1 MKKLIV
7 LLFSVLSIVVSG
19 IVWVSCVSDEPETEI
34 VESPFGDEVY
44 FVLGRVTH
52 QKTLLEDVSV
62 YIDGTDQ
69 KVVTGSDGTYQLY
82 LTKKGDYTLHF
93 EKDGFVDVVTVVSI
107 DEQTAKRSSI
117 TVSVDMTRIS
127 EPVVVNP
134 DEEVEIADPT
144 GRATLH
150 IMRSLAEKTNVSLT
164 IVNEVPALFK
174 SGVPSKSESFRNNY
188 ASILISPE
196 GTELSSKSMLRVN
209 KLTSGSVR
217 FSSME
222 LYKRSGDNSW
232 EKLENT
238 VSYNDSLNAYTS
250 EITTF
255 STYSLRIPY
264 RVTDGSETISSHLN
278 GELTVDNCGNLEVKH
293 DVELNIKQR
302 CGWEIT
308 TDLGQLIT
316 VSLPGISSEDKQA
329 LETLLTEQLTSMQGS
344 TPGYYDIPVHLS
356 KVNVSGNSVLHY
368 KNFAKEA
375 TQTCIFDIIYK
386 DQPKSLSV
394 EIKKYIGMKENY
406 TIDSCYQHSGGSG
419 K

>member
-7 LLFSVLSIVVSG
+7 LLFSVLSIVMSG
-19 IVWVSCVSDEPETEI
+19 IVCVSCVSDEPETEI

-52 QKTLLEDVSV
+52 QKTLLEGVSV
-62 YIDGTDQ
+62 YIDGTNQ
-69 KVVTGSDGTYQLY
+69 KVVTDSDGSYQLY
-82 LTKKGDYTLHF
+82 LTKRGNYTLHF

-117 TVSVDMTRIS
+117 TVSVDMTKIS
-127 EPVVVNP
+127 EPVTVDP
-134 DEEVEIADPT
+134 DEEIEIADPT
-144 GRATLH
+144 GRVVLH

-164 IVNEVPALFK
+164 VVDDVPALFK
-174 SGVPSKSESFRNNY
+174 SGVSLKSESFRNNY

-196 GTELSSKSMLRVN
+196 GIELSRKSMLRVN
-209 KLTSGSVR
+209 KLTSGSIR

-222 LYKRSGDNSW
+222 LYKRSADNSW

-255 STYSLRIPY
+255 SIYSMRVPY
-264 RVTDGSETISSHLN
+264 RVTEGAETVSSHLN
-278 GELTVDNCGNLEVKH
+278 GELTVDNCGNLGARR
-293 DVELNIKQR
+293 DVDLNIKQR
-302 CGWEIT
+302 CGWEII
-308 TDLGQLIT
+308 TDLDRLIIA
-316 VSLPGISSEDKQA
+316 SLPGISSEDKTA
-329 LETLLTEQLTSMQGS
+329 VTTLLTEQLTSLQGS
-344 TPGYYDIPVHLS
+344 SPGYYDIPAHLS
-356 KVNVSGNSVLHY
+356 RISISGNSVLHY

-375 TQTCIFDIIYK
+375 TQTCVFDIIYLN
-386 DQPKSLSV
+386 QPKSLSV
-394 EIKKYIGMKENY
+394 DIKKYIGMQEKY
-406 TIDSCYQHSGGSG
+406 TIDFCYQHSGGSG